1 MNSIVDFK
9 PIFISQFNKIL
20 NCRDNLEDY
29 LDEIERAIGV
39 SDDNYS
45 KFYKGI
51 NTAYDNLVEIT
62 DYIFKDFIPKDEI
75 IEDMDYLLFE
85 GGGFVEKKF
94 NNEYFRFSTYTPEE
108 VYEMWEKEISINKKP
123 CD

>member
-1 MNSIVDFK
+1 MDIIADFK

-20 NCRDNLEDY
+20 NCRDNLENY
-29 LDEIERAIGV
+29 LSEIERVIGI

-51 NTAYDNLVEIT
+51 DAAYDNLIEIT
-62 DYIFKDFIPKDEI
+62 AYVFKDFIPENI
-75 IEDMDYLLFE
+75 IRGDMNYLLFE
-85 GGGFVEKKF
+85 GGGSVEKRF
-94 NNEYFRFSTYTPEE
+94 LFEYFCFSVDTPQD
-108 VYEMWEKEISINKKP
+108 VYEMWEKEISTNKKP

>member
-1 MNSIVDFK
+1 MDIIVDFK

-29 LDEIERAIGV
+29 LNEIERAIGV

-51 NTAYDNLVEIT
+51 DTAYDNLIEIT
-62 DYIFKDFIPKDEI
+62 AYIFKDFIP
-75 IEDMDYLLFE
+75 EDTIRGDMNYLLFE
-85 GGGFVEKKF
+85 GGGSVQKRFLF
-94 NNEYFRFSTYTPEE
+94 EYFCFSIDTPQE